1 MILVLDNLF
10 ASIKHFFTSLQLK
23 KKLISAW
30 EFSSGTSEITIYCS
44 HSTGN
49 EGSHGVSISG
59 HQSQVVV
66 LNSAE
71 KYFGLL
77 ESIIIK

>member
-1 MILVLDNLF
+1 MLESFQVGPQ
-10 ASIKHFFTSLQLK
+10 KLQY
-23 KKLISAW
+23 IVVIAQES
-30 EFSSGTSEITIYCS
+30 
-44 HSTGN
+44 
-49 EGSHGVSISG
+49 SHGVSISG